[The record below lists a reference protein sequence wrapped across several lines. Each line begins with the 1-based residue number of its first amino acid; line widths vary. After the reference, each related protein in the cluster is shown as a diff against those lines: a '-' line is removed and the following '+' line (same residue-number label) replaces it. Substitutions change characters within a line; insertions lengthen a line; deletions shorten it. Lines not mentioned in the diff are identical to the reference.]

1 MASLIFVVDD
11 SRTVIAT
18 LRHALNEGGYE
29 VVDAQDGL
37 EGVNVLEKLASEGNK
52 PDMIIT
58 DINMPDMDGISFIRK
73 IREKKEYSKTPI
85 LVLTTE
91 KNQDLKMEGKN
102 VGANGWLV
110 KPFKS
115 QKLLEIVEDFLK

>member
-37 EGVNVLEKLASEGNK
+37 EGVSVLEKLAAEGNK

-73 IREKKEYSKTPI
+73 VREKREYSKTPI

-110 KPFKS
+110 KPFKP
-115 QKLLEIVEDFLK
+115 QKLLDIVEDFLK

>member
-1 MASLIFVVDD
+1 MSKLIFVVDD

-18 LRHALNEGGYE
+18 LKHTLVQGGYE
-29 VVDAQDGL
+29 VAAAKDGL
-37 EGVNVLEKLASEGNK
+37 EGVGVLERLVSEGNK

-58 DINMPDMDGISFIRK
+58 DINMPDMDGINFIKKVRQ
-73 IREKKEYSKTPI
+73 KKEFIKTPI

-91 KNQDLKMEGKN
+91 RDQELKMEGKN

-110 KPFKS
+110 KPF
-115 QKLLEIVEDFLK
+115 QPEQLLDIVDNFL